1 MDPVQFLKCISFF
14 SLDRII
20 IYWNRLY
27 DLRSLV
33 GLPVWFCW
41 TKHFYKSS
49 VLHQPLI
56 AFLCAIIMNKIIV
69 VVTPTR
75 SSIISHFEIVEE
87 VQIRQRMSVAQ
98 VMQATV
104 SLICCFI

>member
-41 TKHFYKSS
+41 TTDLDDIVRAFMNIQGGLVGYSMVRGHLRSMDINVQRERIRASISS
-49 VLHQPLI
+49 
-56 AFLCAIIMNKIIV
+56 
-69 VVTPTR
+69 
-75 SSIISHFEIVEE
+75 S
-87 VQIRQRMSVAQ
+87 
-98 VMQATV
+98 
-104 SLICCFI
+104 

>member
-41 TKHFYKSS
+41 TKYDASFCLNSAQYAGSKAILSTEIPFLVYTMKS
-49 VLHQPLI
+49 HQDAL
-56 AFLCAIIMNKIIV
+56 
-69 VVTPTR
+69 VTPI
-75 SSIISHFEIVEE
+75 SFEFALSIDSFTAE
-87 VQIRQRMSVAQ
+87 
-98 VMQATV
+98 
-104 SLICCFI
+104 